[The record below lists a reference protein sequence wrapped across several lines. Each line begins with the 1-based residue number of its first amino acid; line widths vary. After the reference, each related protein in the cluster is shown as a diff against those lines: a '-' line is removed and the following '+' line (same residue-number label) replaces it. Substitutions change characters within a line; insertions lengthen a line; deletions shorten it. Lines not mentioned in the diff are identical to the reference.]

1 MMEEIKNIEENSSPS
16 TLLDDI
22 ANSIHARTNL
32 VAVTEPTNVTVP
44 QKYSTVKSPCVF
56 SFTRSTVEPML
67 VYING
72 MFKNMLGSHP
82 SVNVADYYRYSF
94 TFRPF
99 VIDESVICPALSIGR
114 LVEAQIS
121 YSEGSISTETGSVEL
136 SNSTVDIT
144 GKFGLLSNLTKRHI
158 GKGQTDEFTIISNGK
173 HTVSVKDS
181 EGNSLIGVN
190 VEMSGAAAYS
200 DSERF
205 TLALTTGEGDVDV
218 LAVRIKVTFGEDV
231 TTQQILVAYGSA
243 VYVKLE
249 NSTIY
254 VGPIN
259 SYNYPVDV
267 AVTPHATMEI
277 WATIVNTD
285 DIMGTGTV
293 FTAAALVEGK
303 NASCSISSVSKR
315 LCIGGWKYISLKPL
329 KPFKGIIHTCSV
341 HRVDD
346 DPDKAY
352 VLLAQII
359 SNGTLTD
366 GEMGG
371 AETIYADT
379 LLADYMPGNIDV
391 ANLIWR
397 DSTANRIDL
406 TLEGIVN
413 TTGIIGLPAGM
424 QVVALPITK
433 DCKATISNTED
444 GTVQEIDFICH
455 EYVSGVRLAWINRYG
470 AIDQYN
476 FEVIAEETTE
486 LEKTKIYTEDGYLTT
501 ELSADDYTTV
511 TTRALPN
518 ALLRA
523 MTDILVSD
531 HVFLLENEK
540 AEEVDVV
547 SDGATTLNYG
557 ALSTLSVRFR
567 PKKRRI

>member
-1 MMEEIKNIEENSSPS
+1 MMEENKNIEENSSPS

-44 QKYSTVKSPCVF
+44 QRYSTVKSPCVF
-56 SFTRSTVEPML
+56 SFTRSTIEPML

-72 MFKNMLGSHP
+72 MFKNLLGSHP

-94 TFRPF
+94 TFTPF
-99 VIDESVICPALSIGR
+99 VADESVICPALSLGR
-114 LVEAQIS
+114 LVEASIS
-121 YSEGSISTETGSVEL
+121 YSEGSISTGTKAVEL
-136 SNSTVDIT
+136 SDSTVDIT
-144 GKFGLLSNLTKRHI
+144 GKFGLLSDLTKRHI

-173 HTVSVKDS
+173 HTVSVKDN

-190 VEMSGAAAYS
+190 VEMSGATAYS
-200 DSERF
+200 DSDRF
-205 TLALTTGEGDVDV
+205 TLALTTGEGDVDM

-231 TTQQILVAYGSA
+231 TTQQILVAFGSA

-267 AVTPHATMEI
+267 EVTPHATMEI
-277 WATIVNTD
+277 WASIVNTD
-285 DIMGTGTV
+285 DILGTGTV
-293 FTAAALVEGK
+293 FTAAAAVEGVS
-303 NASCSISSVSKR
+303 ASCSVSSVNKR

-329 KPFKGIIHTCSV
+329 KPFKGVIHSCSV

-346 DPDKAY
+346 DPDNTY
-352 VLLAQII
+352 VLLAQIT

-366 GEMGG
+366 DIIAG
-371 AETIYADT
+371 AETIYTDT
-379 LLADYMPGNIDV
+379 LLADYKPGNIDV

-397 DSTANRIDL
+397 DSSTNRLDM

-424 QVVALPITK
+424 HVVALPITK
-433 DCKATISNTED
+433 DCKATISNPEN
-444 GTVQEIDFICH
+444 GTIQEINFVCH
-455 EYVSGVRLAWINRYG
+455 ENTSGLRLAWLNRYG

-476 FEVIAEETTE
+476 FEVIVEEATE
-486 LEKTKIYTEDGYLTT
+486 LEKTKIYTEDGYFTT

-511 TTRALPN
+511 TTRALSYTQ
-518 ALLRA
+518 LKS
-523 MTDILVSD
+523 MTDVLTSD
-531 HVFLLENEK
+531 HVFLLENGMAK
-540 AEEVDVV
+540 EVDIV
-547 SDGATTLNYG
+547 SDEATILNNG
-557 ALSTLSVRFR
+557 ALSTLTIRFR